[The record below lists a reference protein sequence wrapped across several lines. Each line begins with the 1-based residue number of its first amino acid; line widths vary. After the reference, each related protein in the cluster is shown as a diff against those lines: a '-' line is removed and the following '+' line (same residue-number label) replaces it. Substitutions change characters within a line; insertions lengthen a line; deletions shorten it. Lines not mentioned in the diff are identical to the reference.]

1 MARALRSRMRKTK
14 RKQVVKQRR
23 RASVRRVVVTKPKKR
38 TRKLSAKA
46 LASRRKVYAAKFFP
60 YIEKVAR
67 RLARRLPA
75 HVEIDDLV
83 SAGVIGLMEAAE
95 RFDPKR
101 VDRFEAFA
109 EFRIRGAMLDD
120 LRARDTLSRD
130 MRRLSNEMREATR
143 KLESELGRSPDQGE
157 LAETLGLKVD
167 ELYTRQQK
175 LSGSSVVG
183 IDDAGPD
190 FLERTSDVNSPDPF
204 ELTAH
209 REALA
214 SLVSGIDDLPEKM
227 QQVLSLYYC
236 ENMNLKEIGEIL
248 GVTESRVCQIHG
260 EATRR
265 LRESLSD
272 IEDAVAA

>member
-1 MARALRSRMRKTK
+1 
-14 RKQVVKQRR
+14 
-23 RASVRRVVVTKPKKR
+23 
-38 TRKLSAKA
+38 
-46 LASRRKVYAAKFFP
+46 
-60 YIEKVAR
+60 
-67 RLARRLPA
+67 
-75 HVEIDDLV
+75 
-83 SAGVIGLMEAAE
+83 
-95 RFDPKR
+95 
-101 VDRFEAFA
+101 
-109 EFRIRGAMLDD
+109 
-120 LRARDTLSRD
+120 
-130 MRRLSNEMREATR
+130 
-143 KLESELGRSPDQGE
+143 

-190 FLERTSDVNSPDPF
+190 FLERTGDSNSPDPF
-204 ELTAH
+204 ELTSH

-214 SLVSGIDDLPEKM
+214 RLVSGIDDLPEKM

-265 LRESLSD
+265 LRESLGD
-272 IEDAVAA
+272 LEDSVAA